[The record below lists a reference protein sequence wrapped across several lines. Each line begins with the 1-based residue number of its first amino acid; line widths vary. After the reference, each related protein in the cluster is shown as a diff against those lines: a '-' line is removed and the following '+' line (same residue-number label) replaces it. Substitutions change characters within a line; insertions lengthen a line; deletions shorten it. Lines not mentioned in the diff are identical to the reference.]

1 MTLTAKAT
9 EKQFILSEVQ
19 RILLE
24 ITAELNDISPGA
36 KKQIANTV
44 YFLGNNLQLE
54 SNTNVAGYGIKDT
67 RIFAFVIKKSFWKN
81 KMTLELRSA
90 NYLASPKFDDYKN
103 YINKESL
110 GIFDIESL
118 VIIKHFLLSFAS

>member
-1 MTLTAKAT
+1 
-9 EKQFILSEVQ
+9 
-19 RILLE
+19 
-24 ITAELNDISPGA
+24 
-36 KKQIANTV
+36 
-44 YFLGNNLQLE
+44 
-54 SNTNVAGYGIKDT
+54 
-67 RIFAFVIKKSFWKN
+67 
-81 KMTLELRSA
+81 MTLELRSA

>member
-1 MTLTAKAT
+1 MTLTAVAT

-24 ITAELNDISPGA
+24 ISVELNDIDRST

-44 YFLGNNLQLE
+44 YYLGTNLQLE
-54 SNTNVAGYGIKDT
+54 SNVTVPVEKDT
-67 RIFAFVIKKSFWKN
+67 RIYAFVVKKSFWKN

-90 NYLASPKFDDYKN
+90 DSRNCRRYDDYKS

-110 GIFDIESL
+110 EIFNIESL